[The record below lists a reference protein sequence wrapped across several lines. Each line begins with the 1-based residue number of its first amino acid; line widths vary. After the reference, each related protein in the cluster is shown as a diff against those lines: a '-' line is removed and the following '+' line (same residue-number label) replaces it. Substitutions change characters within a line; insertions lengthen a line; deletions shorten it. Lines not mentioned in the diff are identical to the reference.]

1 MTRNIWVGSD
11 LHYNHANILNFI
23 DYNGNRTREFDN
35 VNQMNECLIER
46 HNSVVKP
53 GDIYYCLGDV
63 VFGDKEKFK
72 KDWPKFNGS
81 KRLICGNHDD
91 IPFLSAGGF
100 FKKVL
105 MWRMFPEYEIM
116 FSHVP
121 LHISSLYRGKDKTAP
136 MFNVHGH
143 IHRNNSPIGPYRNV
157 CVEVS
162 NYTPVNIEDLAV
174 ESRKFR
180 EEWRTN
186 NESFNS

>member
-1 MTRNIWVGSD
+1 M
-11 LHYNHANILNFI
+11 LNFV
-23 DYNGNRTREFDN
+23 DYNGKKVRDFTD
-35 VNQMNECLIER
+35 VNEMDYHILECW
-46 HNSVVKP
+46 NSVVKP
-53 GDIYYCLGDV
+53 GDIVYHLGDV
-63 VFGDKEKFK
+63 MIGSKETFK
-72 KDWPKFNGS
+72 SFWPKLNGS

-121 LHISSLYRGKDKTAP
+121 LHISSLYRGKDTSAP

-143 IHRNNSPIGPYRNV
+143 IHTMASPEGPYKCV
-157 CVEVS
+157 CVEQT

-186 NESFNS
+186 NESFNSYL